1 MRASIAVVVLLVSA
15 ALPAAALADD
25 SPDALGEDSPSAAQV
40 AKVDLLADY
49 VLILHAQAAATDPAA
64 TDPAAT
70 DPAAT
75 DLAATDLAA
84 TAARDS
90 ISALRDQ
97 GIGWGAI
104 FKLVKLRAILGD
116 TADVLSIGSES
127 GEFDFGELKN
137 NLTVDQ
143 LADYRAGV
151 KNFGQLQKASKA
163 VGADKAAAKANK
175 KANKNQGGDE

>member
-49 VLILHAQAAATDPAA
+49 VLILHAQAAA

>member
-1 MRASIAVVVLLVSA
+1 M
-15 ALPAAALADD
+15 
-25 SPDALGEDSPSAAQV
+25 
-40 AKVDLLADY
+40 
-49 VLILHAQAAATDPAA
+49 
-64 TDPAAT
+64 
-70 DPAAT
+70 
-75 DLAATDLAA
+75 
-84 TAARDS
+84 
-90 ISALRDQ
+90 
-97 GIGWGAI
+97 
-104 FKLVKLRAILGD
+104 KLRAILGD